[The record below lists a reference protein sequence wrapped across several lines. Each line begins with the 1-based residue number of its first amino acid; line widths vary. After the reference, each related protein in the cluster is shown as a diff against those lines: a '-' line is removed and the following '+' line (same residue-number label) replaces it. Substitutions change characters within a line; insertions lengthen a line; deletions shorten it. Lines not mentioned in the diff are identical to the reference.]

1 MKRFASFIFAC
12 FTALNLWAG
21 DPFVAA
27 NANPTALADGV
38 RLSTRVVENVYLMP
52 EQITKLIFPKPV
64 DEVSVNTQVINIGR
78 NPADSKEYY
87 LLLSPKVASADVNM
101 HLAIDGRTYS
111 FRLIVGK
118 EKVNYRKTYTVEGSG
133 SSRNL
138 SKVPSLAPTE
148 INTTRLINLIN
159 QIRRDP
165 NYAGLVA
172 KDVGFSPQ
180 GIAYLWNGAEVTLQ
194 AAWHYYP
201 QDVVILQI
209 EVHNPTSGAVYLSA
223 SQIEPFIAN
232 TDFPYLLTQQG
243 TKVLLPGQTD
253 IKYIFLQGQ
262 RIDIENARFELRLP
276 ANRTQLKEI
285 PAPNAV
291 P

>member
-1 MKRFASFIFAC
+1 MKRFASFLSAC

-21 DPFVAA
+21 DPFADDNG
-27 NANPTALADGV
+27 NASALADRV

-78 NPADSKEYY
+78 NPADSKEHY

-101 HLAIDGRTYS
+101 HVTMDGTTYS
-111 FRLIVGK
+111 FRLIIGK
-118 EKVNYRKTYTVEGSG
+118 EKVNYRKTFTVEGG
-133 SSRNL
+133 GAGRNL
-138 SKVPSLAPTE
+138 SKVPPLAPTE

-159 QIRRDP
+159 QINRDP
-165 NYAGLVA
+165 NYAELVA

-180 GIAYLWNGAEVTLQ
+180 GITYLWNGAEVALHSV
-194 AAWHYYP
+194 WHYYP

-209 EVHNPTSGAVYLSA
+209 QVHNPTSEAVYLSA
-223 SQIEPFIAN
+223 TQIVPFIAN

-276 ANRTQLKEI
+276 ASKTQLKKNSSPD
-285 PAPNAV
+285 PAP
-291 P
+291 